1 MANRIL
7 LILLLILLAVPVLA
21 QEDNGTYRVDVMVF
35 RLLEPAN
42 APNYS
47 DAIPEHGPAL
57 DITVLRAGGLPP
69 AVPADPLFPAP
80 EDHEVLPPVGPFPD
94 DLPWSRITHLEEGS
108 EQIRAAWRNLRLS
121 AEYRPEILLSWEQPT
136 DSDSP
141 LVFLH
146 NEQVLAVE
154 DPWLPLRTVPPTR
167 VLEQPDED
175 EPDPPPVD
183 HLFLYDLPGGALR
196 LTTMPLPRDRYQIE
210 GTVRLRRERFLHI
223 DLDLTWTATAPGVDP
238 ANAGVPLRAELL
250 GYEVFSL
257 KQSRQVRKERM
268 EYFDSPYLGVLVLI
282 NEFEPVQAEVM
293 P

>member
-1 MANRIL
+1 MANRIF
-7 LILLLILLAVPVLA
+7 LIVFLILLAVPVKA
-21 QEDNGTYRVDVMVF
+21 QEATGSFRVDVMVF
-35 RLLEPAN
+35 RLLEAAN
-42 APNYS
+42 APSYS
-47 DAIPEHGPAL
+47 DAIPEHGPAIDL
-57 DITVLRAGGLPP
+57 SRLHSGGGMP
-69 AVPADPLFPAP
+69 AALADPVFPGP
-80 EDHEVLPPVGPFPD
+80 EDHQVLPPVGPFPD
-94 DLPWSRITHLEEGS
+94 DLPFSRIRYLEEGS

-121 AEYRPEILLSWEQPT
+121 AEYRPELLLSWEQPN

-154 DPWLPLRTVPPTR
+154 DPWLPLRTVPPLR
-167 VLEQPDED
+167 AVEQPEGD
-175 EPDPPPVD
+175 EPGQWAVD
-183 HLFLYDLPGGALR
+183 YLFLYDLPGGSVR

-223 DLDLTWTATAPGVDP
+223 DLDLTWTAPAPGVDP
-238 ANAGVPLRAELL
+238 ASAGVPLRAEYL
-250 GYEVFSL
+250 GYEVYSL

-282 NEFEPVQAEVM
+282 NEFEPVEAEVA